1 MKKYLYM
8 SSAAVLI
15 GALRVKSKQELI
27 RLVEVFVPLTFYF
40 AVLQLKNGGSSGI
53 YIVWF

>member
-53 YIVWF
+53 YIV